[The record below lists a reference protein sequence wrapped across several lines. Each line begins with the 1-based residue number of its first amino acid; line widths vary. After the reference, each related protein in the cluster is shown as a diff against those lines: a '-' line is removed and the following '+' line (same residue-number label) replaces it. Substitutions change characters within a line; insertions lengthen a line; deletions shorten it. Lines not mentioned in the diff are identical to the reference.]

1 MVMKTKFKYL
11 FLLISGGL
19 VLTLF
24 TINRVNAQV
33 VDLKNFNPKSGVSLK
48 TDHDHVTVTWPA
60 GNNSNGRLVLNLS
73 KDAPLFQSVQLSSNG
88 IYKQIINDVDPQFIL
103 TVGKRDLISQ
113 NGWNIFF
120 DKVPSKPHHSY
131 KVDFNKKDVSVS
143 TSGSRTT
150 VTIAGVEAPNFKG
163 DLEITLYNGQPLFN
177 VASVITT
184 QVDSTAILYDA
195 GLVAKQQP
203 VKKVS
208 WSDVYEH
215 LQTDNNNQPDT
226 AKNLAVKYRTI
237 IGSNTGGSIAVFP
250 APHQYFY
257 PLDEAFN
264 LKFVWYGN
272 NYRNML
278 PGYGLGIRQE
288 LTGDKRYVP
297 WFNAPP
303 GTKQRLNFFC
313 LLSTGDAA
321 GLLANVKRYTH
332 NDSYKPLPGYK
343 TMTSHFHNEFI
354 MSVVLAGKPVPDK
367 PSFVDVFK
375 RLGVNIVHLAEF
387 HYTAHPKGPDEQRL
401 RELKSLFEQCKRLS
415 SANFLLLPGEEPNEF
430 FGGHWLEF
438 FPKPVYWIMSR
449 KPGTPLVT
457 TDAEHG
463 KVYHIGDK
471 SDMLA
476 LLKAENGLA
485 WTAHARTKG
494 STGFPDVY
502 KEETFFKSDRFLG
515 AAWKAIPADLSQP
528 RLGKRALDLL
538 DDMNNWGLQKK
549 MLSEADLFSIEPEN
563 EMYAHLNVNYLQL
576 NKQPEF
582 KEGWQPVLDVLQQG
596 RFFSTTGEILI
607 ADFKVNGHQSGE
619 TIKLP
624 ANGKSTISF
633 KADWTFPLNF
643 AEIVSGDGKKV
654 YRKYINLN
662 YTKAFGARTFTVP
675 VDLKGRTWARLEIW
689 DAAVNGA
696 FTQTVWFE

>member
-1 MVMKTKFKYL
+1 MGYKQIKYL
-11 FLLISGGL
+11 TAGCL
-19 VLTLF
+19 VLWMF
-24 TINRVNAQV
+24 NIDRAGAQNI
-33 VDLKNFNPKSGVSLK
+33 DLMGFHPQQGVSLK
-48 TDHDHVTVTWPA
+48 KEPGHFTITWPA
-60 GNNSNGRLVLNLS
+60 GNNRNGRLLLNLE
-73 KDAPLFQSVQLSSNG
+73 KNAPLFQSIQLSENG
-88 IYKQIINDVDPQFIL
+88 KYQDIINNVDPQFIL
-103 TVGKRDLISQ
+103 TEGKRDLVSQ

-120 DKVPSKPHHSY
+120 DKMPQKPHQSY
-131 KVDFNKKDVSVS
+131 KIDFNKGAVKVSS
-143 TSGSRTT
+143 SGSRT
-150 VTIAGVEAPNFKG
+150 VITIAGVEAPSFKG

-177 VASVITT
+177 VAAVIAT
-184 QVDSTAILYDA
+184 QIDSTAILYDA
-195 GLVAKQQP
+195 GLVAQQQS
-203 VKKVS
+203 VKSVS

-215 LQTDNNNQPDT
+215 LQTDGSSPADT

-272 NYRNML
+272 NYRDLLN
-278 PGYGLGIRQE
+278 GYGLGIRQE
-288 LTGDKRYVP
+288 LNGDKRYVP

-303 GTKQRLNFFC
+303 GTRQRLNFFC
-313 LLSTGDAA
+313 LLSTGNAA
-321 GLLANVKRYTH
+321 KLLDNVKQYTH
-332 NDSYKPLPGYK
+332 HDSYKPLPGYK

-354 MSVVLAGKPVPDK
+354 MSVVLAGKKVPDS
-367 PSFVDVFK
+367 PSFVKVFK

-401 RELKSLFEQCKRLS
+401 LELKSLFDQCSRLS
-415 SANFLLLPGEEPNEF
+415 STNFLLLPGEEPNEF
-430 FGGHWLEF
+430 FGGHWLQF

-449 KPGTPLVT
+449 KPGTPFETSDVK
-457 TDAEHG
+457 HG

-471 SDMLA
+471 NDMLA

-494 STGFPDVY
+494 STGFPDAY
-502 KEETFFKSDRFLG
+502 KDEAFFKSDRFLG
-515 AAWKAIPADLSQP
+515 AAWKALPADLSQP

-538 DDMNNWGLQKK
+538 DDMNNWGLHKK

-582 KEGWQPVLDVLQQG
+582 KNGWQPVLDVLQQG
-596 RFFSTTGEILI
+596 RFFSTTGEVLI
-607 ADFKVNGHQSGE
+607 TDFKVNGHRSGS
-619 TIKLP
+619 TTQLP
-624 ANGKSTISF
+624 VNGKCIVSF

-643 AEIVSGDGKKV
+643 AEIVSGDGKRV
-654 YRKYINLN
+654 YRKRINLD
-662 YTKAFGARTFTVP
+662 YTKAFGVQTFNVP
-675 VDLKGRTWARLEIW
+675 VDMKDRTWARLEIW
-689 DAAVNGA
+689 DVAINGA
-696 FTQTVWFE
+696 FTQTVWFK